1 MPVDMLKKEQR
12 TISMVTHQRT
22 EERKKKIIILFHT
35 VNIDRTIC
43 IKIIKKLLVKK
54 YLINTNDV

>member
-12 TISMVTHQRT
+12 TISMVTHQGT
-22 EERKKKIIILFHT
+22 EERKKKILILFLI

-43 IKIIKKLLVKK
+43 IKIIKKFISQKS
-54 YLINTNDV
+54 I